1 MADSDF
7 KALPDE
13 TAIKEASDLEVFDI
27 NGDKVKFGSICEK
40 KTIVVFIRHFF
51 CGSCQAYVEHLA
63 TVPEEALEAAGT
75 KIVVI
80 GCGEWNVIKSYAETA
95 KFKGQF
101 FADPTR
107 KLYHALGMDIENL
120 QRTPKGQPRPS
131 YLSLGLVSN
140 IMQSFWRGP
149 IKNPSLIGKNGNISQ
164 LGGEFIFG
172 PELQC
177 TFASR
182 MKHTEDHTEVSEL
195 MKQAGVSFP

>member
-1 MADSDF
+1 MTDL

-13 TAIKEASDLEVFDI
+13 TTIKEVSDLEVFDI
-27 NGDKVKFGSICEK
+27 KGDKVKFGSICEK
-40 KTIVVFIRHFF
+40 EKAIVVFIRHFF

-80 GCGEWNVIKSYAETA
+80 GCGEWNLIKSYSETA
-95 KFKGQF
+95 KFKGKF

-107 KLYHALGMDIENL
+107 KLYHALGMDIESL
-120 QRTPKGQPRPS
+120 ERTPKGQPRPS
-131 YLSLGLVSN
+131 YLSLGPIGG
-140 IMQSFWRGP
+140 IMQSLWRGP
-149 IKNPSLIGKNGNISQ
+149 IKNPSFIGKNGNISQ

-172 PELQC
+172 PGPQC

-182 MKHTEDHTEVSEL
+182 MRHTEDHTEVSEL
-195 MKQAGVSFP
+195 MKQAGISFP